1 MINQSTALNY
11 LAAGLSVLPA
21 RKKEKCPAFKW
32 KEYQERLPT
41 ACEITAWFAN
51 NHDAVCIVCGKVSGN
66 LEVIDFDNHGE
77 LFPKWKDAIPTN
89 LFRKLVVEQ
98 TPSGGYHVAYKCENE
113 VSTNLK
119 LVQGKRDDKLVT
131 LIETRGT
138 GGLVLCSPTD
148 GYELVQGAYEAL
160 PCLTK
165 EEQEKLLY
173 AAWNLRLEEKNLPEP
188 GREVMPGIAMYQPD
202 CTAFEARPG
211 DDFNLRGDIRP
222 LLVARGWK
230 YLGKTPDGN
239 EHWCR
244 PGKAEDATSAT
255 FKDGVF
261 YVFSSNAT
269 PFEANRGY
277 TPFSVYG
284 LLEHDG
290 NFKEAAASLLEQ
302 GFGKPTIRPDVDL
315 RAFLESV
322 QSGDGMIPATAF
334 LTPVVE
340 TTEPP
345 KVFWTAKELIDTFKK
360 MKEPLIEGLLRRE
373 EVMNIVAAPKTG
385 KSWLVLQLAIALAT
399 GCQWLGRDCT
409 KSKVLLIDNELHPE
423 TESSRLNHVA
433 NTMGFTRDDL
443 GGLEFFLQRGGA
455 KSLYELPEQL
465 KAKAE
470 QSGHY
475 DVIIIDALYKA
486 LPRDVDEN
494 SNGQI
499 TGIYNQI
506 ERIAR
511 EQKAAIILVHH
522 TSKGNQANK
531 SVTDVGSGAGAQSR
545 APDTHLALRPHMV
558 PGVISVSCCVRS
570 FKPVEPFCIIRDEN
584 YLWVAASGYEPN
596 DLEGKEVA
604 PGQGGGGQPTI
615 EDISETIGNYIGELN
630 LPMGKTSLVEV
641 LKDRINVSKSR
652 IVSALEDLCTNGML
666 EIRRGDYTKGQQ
678 ASKLFYHGPCS
689 PYYQPPEDP
698 PPMVMEPEP
707 APMVTEQEP
716 IPMVA
721 DAEAESASRTKSSSR
736 ESAALKPK
744 TRKGTSKKK
753 LRKTP
758 SKDAIPSD
766 SSE

>member
-1 MINQSTALNY
+1 MISLSTALNY

-32 KEYQERLPT
+32 KEYQERIPT
-41 ACEITAWFAN
+41 ECEVMTWFAN
-51 NHDAVCIVCGKVSGN
+51 NHDAICIVCGKVSGN

-89 LFRKLVVEQ
+89 LFGKLVVEQ

-188 GREVMPGIAMYQPD
+188 SQEMMPGIAMYQPD

-211 DDFNLRGDIRP
+211 DDYNRRGDIRS

-230 YLGKTPDGN
+230 SLGKTPDGN
-239 EHWCR
+239 EHWRR
-244 PGKAEDATSAT
+244 PGKEEDATSAT
-255 FKDGVF
+255 LKDGVF
-261 YVFSSNAT
+261 YVFSSNAM
-269 PFEANRGY
+269 PFEANHGY
-277 TPFSVYG
+277 SQFAVYA
-284 LLEHDG
+284 LLEHNGD
-290 NFKEAAASLLEQ
+290 FTEAAASLLEQ
-302 GFGKPTIRPDVDL
+302 GFGKPAICPDVDL
-315 RAFLESV
+315 RAFLERF
-322 QSGDGMIPATAF
+322 QSGEAMIPATAF
-334 LTPVVE
+334 LNPAVATK

-345 KVFWTAKELIDTFKK
+345 RVFWTAKELIDTFKK

-409 KSKVLLIDNELHPE
+409 KSNVLLIDNELHPE

-433 NTMGFTRDDL
+433 HTMGFTRDDL
-443 GGLEFFLQRGGA
+443 NGLEFFLQRGGA

-465 KAKAE
+465 KAKTE
-470 QSGHY
+470 ESGHY

-506 ERIAR
+506 ERIAW

-604 PGQGGGGQPTI
+604 PGQGGGSQPTI
-615 EDISETIGNYIGELN
+615 EDISETIGKYIGELN

-698 PPMVMEPEP
+698 PPMVAKPEP
-707 APMVTEQEP
+707 A
-716 IPMVA
+716 PMVA
-721 DAEAESASRTKSSSR
+721 DAEAESASRTKSFSP
-736 ESAALKPK
+736 ESTVLTPK